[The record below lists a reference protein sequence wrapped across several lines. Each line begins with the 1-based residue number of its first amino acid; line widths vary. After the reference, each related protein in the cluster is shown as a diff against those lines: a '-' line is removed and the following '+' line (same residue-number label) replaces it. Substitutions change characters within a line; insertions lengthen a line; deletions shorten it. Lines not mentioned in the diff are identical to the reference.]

1 MVPYQRPDN
10 SGGILIS
17 LIIMI
22 VLMATLLGACGLITN
37 SAASMV
43 DSGASVANTWTQ
55 ESGAT
60 ARTRIEW
67 ESRVDMK
74 ELDVEIATINADAQ
88 KKTDFTFL
96 LFWVTRFLF
105 VSATICAL
113 IAGGIYLVNLLKAGE
128 HEQTTTAAN

>member
-1 MVPYQRPDN
+1 MIPYQRPDN
-10 SGGILIS
+10 SGGILVS

-37 SAASMV
+37 SAASMA

-55 ESGAT
+55 ESNAT
-60 ARTRIEW
+60 TRTRIEW

-74 ELDVEIATINADAQ
+74 ALDVEIATINADAQ

-105 VSATICAL
+105 VSATICA
-113 IAGGIYLVNLLKAGE
+113 IVAGGLYVANRLKEGY
-128 HEQTTTAAN
+128 EQTTTTLN

>member
-10 SGGILIS
+10 SGGILVS
-17 LIIMI
+17 LIVMI
-22 VLMATLLGACGLITN
+22 ILMATLLGACGLITN
-37 SAASMV
+37 SVASMV
-43 DSGASVANTWTQ
+43 NSGASVANTWTQ

-74 ELDVEIATINADAQ
+74 ELDVEIAEINADAQ

-96 LFWVTRFLF
+96 LFWVTRFMF
-105 VSATICAL
+105 VAATTCA
-113 IAGGIYLVNLLKAGE
+113 IVAGGLYVANRFKGE
-128 HEQTTTAAN
+128 YEQTTTTAD